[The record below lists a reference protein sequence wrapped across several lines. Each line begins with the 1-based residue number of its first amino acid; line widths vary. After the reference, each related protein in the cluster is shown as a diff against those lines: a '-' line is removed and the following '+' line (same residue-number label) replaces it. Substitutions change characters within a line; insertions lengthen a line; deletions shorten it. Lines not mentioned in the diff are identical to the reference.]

1 MIKQPPA
8 GVGACVRPGEGR
20 PRCMSLIV
28 YLFALL
34 FSGLIVGALARLLL
48 PGATPITV
56 LRSVPVGVAGSFAAA
71 LLSLAVFYGRRGG
84 GLLLSVLF
92 ASLFVWLIRRS
103 RQRSLGGRHDGGY
116 RRRGA
121 FGL

>member
-1 MIKQPPA
+1 
-8 GVGACVRPGEGR
+8 
-20 PRCMSLIV
+20 MSLIV

-48 PGATPITV
+48 PGRDPMSILQTI
-56 LRSVPVGVAGSFAAA
+56 LVGIAGSFAAG
-71 LLSLAVFYGRRGG
+71 LVSLAVFDGRRGG

-92 ASLFVWLIRRS
+92 ATLFVWLIRRS
-103 RQRSLGGRHDGGY
+103 RQRSLGGRHDGGD